1 MRLIYILLLFVL
13 NTSILLSQVLP
24 ICGTD
29 KVMKKHLQ
37 SDYFKNQQAAISKEL
52 RNQQSFNTKII
63 PLVFHIIHN
72 GHPIGEDE
80 NVSVEQIENAV
91 SILNEDF
98 NTLFNNEKF
107 FSTNLISL
115 NLSKNGFNFK
125 NSTVSTITTTTNSIF
140 FALTLPKISLLTSYK
155 LPLPS
160 WNSSD

>member
-1 MRLIYILLLFVL
+1 MRLIYILILLVL

-52 RNQQSFNTKII
+52 RNQQSFNTKVI

-98 NTLFNNEKF
+98 NTLNPDLENVVSQFQNIIGDKA
-107 FSTNLISL
+107 SSIPT
-115 NLSKNGFNFK
+115 LS
-125 NSTVSTITTTTNSIF
+125 
-140 FALTLPKISLLTSYK
+140 
-155 LPLPS
+155 
-160 WNSSD
+160 